1 MDKIKYEKTKKNLI
15 SYRIISYN
23 FKEKHILLS
32 CISFLSYKMQEMIK
46 KILSLIDITF
56 FDLGRQFK
64 WSYLPPLM
72 IYVAAGISG
81 ITGIVGTFFVK
92 DYLNLSAAFLA
103 SLGFWAG
110 IPWALKMPLGH
121 LVDLIWNKKNYMVF
135 VGAALISLSLLI
147 MYGLIIHTEKMS
159 SIIKIETWFVIS
171 VLLAPIGYVVQDVVA
186 DAMTVEAVPMV
197 DDNGQKFSKKE
208 IKIMH
213 TTMQTLGRFAIIGGT
228 VMVAL
233 VNVILFADADN
244 LKQTEK
250 IHLYGSIYIY
260 ALFIPFVSVIGVF
273 LATYL
278 KKQKIKKLS
287 KKGISEDQDYTKHKK
302 TSINWWI
309 LIGSLVFVIFT
320 LSIGLFKVPYAQ
332 EIVFIGSMTIIIFLM
347 SKLIKE
353 LPQNLRF
360 TVIGTAII
368 IFIFR
373 AMPGPGP
380 GLTWFEIDEL
390 NFNEQFFSI
399 LSLLASILTLVGI
412 ILLRPFM
419 AKNSIAKI
427 IVILSIAGSILF
439 IPSVGMYYGFHNWTS
454 SLTNGVVD
462 AKFIAIINTALES
475 PLGQVSM
482 IPLLAWIAKNAPS
495 HLKATFFAVFASFT
509 NLALSASAL
518 GTKYINEIYIVTR
531 EVKDKVTNSI
541 LSNADYSELGF
552 ILITVTV
559 LTLIV
564 PILFVLIIQKT
575 KYNTSE

>member
-1 MDKIKYEKTKKNLI
+1 MEK
-15 SYRIISYN
+15 
-23 FKEKHILLS
+23 
-32 CISFLSYKMQEMIK
+32 MIK
-46 KILSLIDITF
+46 KISSFIDATL

-64 WSYLPPLM
+64 WTYLPPLM

-103 SLGFWAG
+103 GLGFWAG

-135 VGAALISLSLLI
+135 VGAALIGLSLLI
-147 MYGLIIHTEKMS
+147 MYGLIIHTERMS
-159 SIIKIETWFVIS
+159 SFLKIETWFIIS

-186 DAMTVEAVPMV
+186 DAMTIEAVPLV
-197 DDNGQKFSKKE
+197 DDNGQNFSKDE
-208 IKIMH
+208 IKTMH

-233 VNVILFADADN
+233 VNVILFADTDN
-244 LKQTEK
+244 LKQVDK
-250 IHLYGSIYIY
+250 IELYGSIYIY
-260 ALFIPFVSVIGVF
+260 ALIIPIVSVLGVF
-273 LATYL
+273 LAAYL
-278 KKQKIKKLS
+278 KNQKIKKLF
-287 KKGISEDQDYTKHKK
+287 KKGISQNQDYIKHVK
-302 TSINWWI
+302 TEVNWWI
-309 LIGSLVFVIFT
+309 LGGSLIFVIFT
-320 LSIGLFKVPYAQ
+320 LGIGAFRVPYAQ
-332 EIVFIGSMTIIIFLM
+332 EIVFIGSMAIIIFLM

-353 LPQNLRF
+353 LPENLRF
-360 TVIGTAII
+360 TVVGTAII

-390 NFNEQFFSI
+390 KFNEQFFSI

-439 IPSVGMYYGFHNWTS
+439 LPSVGMYYGFHNWTS
-454 SLTNGVVD
+454 SVTNGIVD
-462 AKFIAIINTALES
+462 AKFIALINTALES

-509 NLALSASAL
+509 NLALSASSL
-518 GTKYINEIYIVTR
+518 GTKYINQIYTVTR
-531 EVKDKVTNSI
+531 EVKDKVTNTI
-541 LSNADYSELGF
+541 LTNADYSELGF
-552 ILITVTV
+552 ILITVTA
-559 LTLIV
+559 LTLIL
-564 PILFVLIIQKT
+564 PILFVLIVQKT